1 MEDKQ
6 NSELTIIGH
15 PKKVYCRDCRYFVRG
30 YSSFAEYFEST
41 CRKQISC
48 EDTPICVKPIYASF
62 EENNKDN
69 HCPYYEPNE
78 CTQRRRWWQWWK

>member
-15 PKKVYCRDCRYFVRG
+15 PKKVYCRDCRYFYHR
-30 YSSFAEYFEST
+30 ENK
-41 CRKQISC
+41 CCKQIGC
-48 EDTPICVKPIYASF
+48 EDTPIRVKPIYASF